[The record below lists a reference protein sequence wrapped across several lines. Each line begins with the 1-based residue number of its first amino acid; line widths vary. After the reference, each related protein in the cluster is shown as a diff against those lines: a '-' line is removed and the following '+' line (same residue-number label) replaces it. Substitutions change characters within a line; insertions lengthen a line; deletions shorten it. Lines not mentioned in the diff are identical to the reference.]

1 VNDPTVADIVNTW
14 PAVIHTPRAH
24 RLGLRA
30 DASFDDIVRG
40 YLTDIRDTHRE

>member
-14 PAVIHTPRAH
+14 PAVIDTPRAH

-30 DASFDDIVRG
+30 DASVDDIVRH
-40 YLTDIRDTHRE
+40 YLTDIRDTQP